1 MAHCQGPHCR
11 KETDSPRNNQ
21 EEENVEFRNGS
32 VTWDTDDKK
41 ILFRSQIILRLSLFF
56 TSYRTTRSTMSS
68 LTALEDIELY
78 PHGVTKD
85 TATNFSS
92 KTEVNI
98 LIRVLHS
105 FKRRE
110 NKPSSLSNSSGPMEG
125 DTSPLNR
132 SLKGRHLQFI
142 AIGGS
147 IGAGLFI
154 GCGKALAIGG
164 PGWLLIAFFIV
175 GLMLLC
181 VMHAL
186 GELAAVYPISG
197 TLVVFVSN
205 ERVFFKFFNSIY
217 R

>member
-1 MAHCQGPHCR
+1 MTQPQSKGTHP
-11 KETDSPRNNQ
+11 S
-21 EEENVEFRNGS
+21 
-32 VTWDTDDKK
+32 
-41 ILFRSQIILRLSLFF
+41 
-56 TSYRTTRSTMSS
+56 MSIPI
-68 LTALEDIELY
+68 TLEDIELH
-78 PHGVTKD
+78 PRVRSDIQITVSEKND
-85 TATNFSS
+85 
-92 KTEVNI
+92 VNV
-98 LIRVLHS
+98 LVKFLHS

-110 NKPSSLSNSSGPMEG
+110 RSPSILDDLSRPVEG

-164 PGWLLIAFFIV
+164 PAWLLIAFAIV
-175 GLMLLC
+175 GVMLLC

-197 TLVVFVSN
+197 TSSKSWPDD
-205 ERVFFKFFNSIY
+205 RIIFNLFD
-217 R
+217 

>member
-1 MAHCQGPHCR
+1 M
-11 KETDSPRNNQ
+11 S
-21 EEENVEFRNGS
+21 
-32 VTWDTDDKK
+32 
-41 ILFRSQIILRLSLFF
+41 
-56 TSYRTTRSTMSS
+56 TTV
-68 LTALEDIELY
+68 AIELH
-78 PHGVTKD
+78 PRG
-85 TATNFSS
+85 TNDVPGTVLER
-92 KTEVNI
+92 KNVNF
-98 LIRVLHS
+98 LVRFFHS

-110 NKPSSLSNSSGPMEG
+110 GLPLFSGDLSKPVEG

-164 PGWLLIAFFIV
+164 PGWLLIAFSIV
-175 GLMLLC
+175 GVMLLC

-197 TLVVFVSN
+197 
-205 ERVFFKFFNSIY
+205 
-217 R
+217 